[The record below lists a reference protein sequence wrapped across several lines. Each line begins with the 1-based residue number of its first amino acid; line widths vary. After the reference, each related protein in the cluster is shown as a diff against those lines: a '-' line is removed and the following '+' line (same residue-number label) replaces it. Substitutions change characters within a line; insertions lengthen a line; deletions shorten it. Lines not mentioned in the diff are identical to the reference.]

1 MVLQSLFPVFALIAL
16 GVLLKHSNLTNDAFL
31 KTSDKLIY
39 FIFFPMMLFWK
50 IGGAASTSAIDWKF
64 CAAAI
69 CAVLSVYI
77 LSTVFINLK
86 VTPFQAGSFSQSCYR
101 FNTYIGMAIVMTALG
116 EEGVRRFGILIGFII
131 PIINV
136 LAVSTLIWFSSS
148 RFTAAQRVG
157 FTLKALVLNPLILA
171 CFAGIVFSQAKL
183 SFPVFLN
190 NTFQLTSLV
199 TLPLAL
205 LSIGGILTLKNLRG
219 NFKLSLIAS
228 LFKLLILPGIGYIFL
243 KLFGVTDL
251 SFRVGM
257 VYFALPTSTA
267 LYVLSAQLHSD
278 TELAS
283 AAIVLSTILSFVSLT
298 VALLI

>member
-1 MVLQSLFPVFALIAL
+1 MVLQSLFPVFALIVM
-16 GVLLKHSNLTNDAFL
+16 GVLLKHFNLTNDVFQ

-50 IGGAASTSAIDWKF
+50 IGGASTAAIDWRF

-77 LSTVFINLK
+77 LSTAFINMK
-86 VTPFQAGSFSQSCYR
+86 VSPYRAGSFSQSCYR
-101 FNTYIGMAIVMTALG
+101 FNTYIGMAIVMNALG
-116 EEGVRRFGILIGFII
+116 EEGVRRFGVLIGFII

-136 LAVSTLIWFSSS
+136 LAVTTLIWFSAGQ
-148 RFTAAQRVG
+148 FTARQRVW
-157 FTLKALVLNPLILA
+157 FTLKALVSNPLILA
-171 CFAGIVFSQAKL
+171 CFAGIVFSQAGL
-183 SFPVFLN
+183 TFPTFLD
-190 NTFQLTSLV
+190 NTFNLMSLA

-205 LSIGGILTLKNLRG
+205 LSIGGVLTLKNLRG
-219 NFKLSLIAS
+219 NFNLSLTAA
-228 LFKLLILPGIGYIFL
+228 LFKLMILPGIGYIFL
-243 KLFGVTDL
+243 KLFGVEDL
-251 SFRVGM
+251 SFQVGM

-267 LYVLSAQLHSD
+267 LYVLSAQLNSD

-283 AAIVLSTILSFVSLT
+283 AAIVLSTILSFISLT

>member
-16 GVLLKHSNLTNDAFL
+16 GVLLKHFNLTNDAFL

-50 IGGAASTSAIDWKF
+50 IGGAASTSAIDLKF

-69 CAVLSVYI
+69 CAVLIVYV
-77 LSTVFINLK
+77 LSTAFINFK

-116 EEGVRRFGILIGFII
+116 EEGAQRFGVLIGFVI

-148 RFTAAQRVG
+148 RYTARQR
-157 FTLKALVLNPLILA
+157 FRLTLKALVSNPLILA

-183 SFPVFLN
+183 SFPIFLN

-219 NFKLSLIAS
+219 NFKLSLAAS
-228 LFKLLILPGIGYIFL
+228 LFKLLILPVIGYIFL

-267 LYVLSAQLHSD
+267 LYVLSAQLNSD

>member
-16 GVLLKHSNLTNDAFL
+16 GVLLKHFSLTNDAFL

-50 IGGAASTSAIDWKF
+50 IGGAAATSAIDWKF

-69 CAVLSVYI
+69 CAVLGVYI
-77 LSTVFINLK
+77 LSTAFINFK

-101 FNTYIGMAIVMTALG
+101 FNTYIGMAIVMNALG
-116 EEGVRRFGILIGFII
+116 EEGVRRFGVLIGFLI
-131 PIINV
+131 PIIN
-136 LAVSTLIWFSSS
+136 LMAVSTLIWFSAGQ
-148 RFTAAQRVG
+148 FTKRQRVR
-157 FTLKALVLNPLILA
+157 FTLKALVSNPLILA
-171 CFAGIVFSQAKL
+171 CFAGIAFSQAGL

-190 NTFQLTSLV
+190 NTFNLTSMV

-205 LSIGGILTLKNLRG
+205 LSIGGVLNLKSLQG
-219 NFKLSLIAS
+219 NFKLSLTAA
-228 LFKLLILPGIGYIFL
+228 LFKLLVLPGVGYFFM